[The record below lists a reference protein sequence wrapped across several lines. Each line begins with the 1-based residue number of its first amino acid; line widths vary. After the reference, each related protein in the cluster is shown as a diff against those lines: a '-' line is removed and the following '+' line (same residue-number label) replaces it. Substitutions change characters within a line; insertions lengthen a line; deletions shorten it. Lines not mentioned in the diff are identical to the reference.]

1 MRISEGIS
9 MLKIAMHSK
18 SGVIYPTLLWD
29 NENVIII
36 DIGMPGQLKQIQEAI
51 KREGVSFE
59 RLNKVIITHQDLDHT
74 WGLYR
79 LLKESKNTIEI
90 LTHEDEKP
98 YLQGEKNLVRL
109 NQRKMAEMILKKN
122 PPLKVNKTLKDND
135 ELPYSGGIKIIHT
148 PGHTPGHIC
157 IYHQKSKTLIVGD
170 AMRVVDGQLKGPRK
184 KILDEKSYNLAIK
197 SLEKLKKFDI
207 EKLISYHGG
216 LFTENPNQSIRDIL
230 N

>member
-9 MLKIAMHSK
+9 MLEIAMHTK
-18 SGVIYPTLLWD
+18 NGVIYPTLLWD
-29 NENVIII
+29 DENVIII

-51 KREGVSFE
+51 KKEGVSFE

-74 WGLYR
+74 WGLYK
-79 LLKESKNTIEI
+79 LLKESKNSIEI

-109 NQRKMAEMILKKN
+109 NQRKMAELILKKN
-122 PPLKVNKTLKDND
+122 PPLKVNATLKDDD

-157 IYHQKSKTLIVGD
+157 IYHKKSKTLIVGD
-170 AMRVVDGQLKGPRK
+170 ALRVVGGQLIGPRK

-197 SLEKLKKFDI
+197 SLKKLKKFDI
-207 EKLISYHGG
+207 EKVISYHGG
-216 LFTENPNQSIRDIL
+216 LFTENPNQRIREII